1 MLKQERLEVKI
12 LPGGAREITPQT
24 EHAKI
29 QIYEDSFGNRI
40 GSSGSKN
47 DTFKR
52 KPGGV
57 DFVVISKSWASQENI
72 QQIDGMQNYFD
83 DH

>member
-1 MLKQERLEVKI
+1 MGKLRHPFWMLKQERLEVKI
-12 LPGGAREITPQT
+12 LLMGHGKSHPKP

-47 DTFKR
+47 DTFR
-52 KPGGV
+52 GTREEL
-57 DFVVISKSWASQENI
+57 ILL
-72 QQIDGMQNYFD
+72 
-83 DH
+83 